1 MAITRKPDK
10 KPSNADEFIS
20 GAPDAGSTPA
30 AAKGPGVE
38 KGNKVQITV
47 TFPPDLIA
55 EIDALKAR
63 TGLSRAAIINIG
75 ARHVVRNGI
84 TLDALSGETD

>member
-1 MAITRKPDK
+1 MAITRKPDR
-10 KPSNADEFIS
+10 KPTSADDFIS
-20 GAPDAGSTPA
+20 GAPDAGTAKA
-30 AAKGPGVE
+30 AARGPGVE
-38 KGNKVQITV
+38 KGRKVQITV
-47 TFPPDLIA
+47 TFPRDLIA

-84 TLDALSGETD
+84 TLDALADDSD